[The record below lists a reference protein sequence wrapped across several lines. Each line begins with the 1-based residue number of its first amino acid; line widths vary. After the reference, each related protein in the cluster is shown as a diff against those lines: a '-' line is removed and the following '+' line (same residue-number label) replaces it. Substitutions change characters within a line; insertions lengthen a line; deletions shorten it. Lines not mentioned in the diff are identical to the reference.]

1 MSKKNNKSKTQSAA
15 NAAKPEQ
22 TTEPVSQ
29 PANSQQTSE
38 SVAPPTVATP
48 ALAAAPAVKKE
59 KAPSIG
65 AATRRIV
72 VRVPGR
78 TLAEVI
84 QTLIAEGWDA
94 AKVEK
99 QKNTIASYRTD
110 TMATVAVAK
119 EEGFWKQQ

>member
-1 MSKKNNKSKTQSAA
+1 MSKQNNKSNVKEEKK
-15 NAAKPEQ
+15 AKPEQ
-22 TTEPVSQ
+22 TSEPV
-29 PANSQQTSE
+29 SQQTSE
-38 SVAPPTVATP
+38 PVAPPAVAPP
-48 ALAAAPAVKKE
+48 APAAAPAEKKE

-94 AKVEK
+94 DKVEK

>member
-1 MSKKNNKSKTQSAA
+1 MSKKNNKSKTQLAA
-15 NAAKPEQ
+15 NATKPEQ
-22 TTEPVSQ
+22 TSEPV
-29 PANSQQTSE
+29 SQQTSE
-38 SVAPPTVATP
+38 PVAPT
-48 ALAAAPAVKKE
+48 APAEKKE

-84 QTLIAEGWDA
+84 QMLIAEGWDA